1 MVKGDDIKKS
11 GVGMM
16 FLPQD
21 DGKRATAKAA
31 IEEVA
36 KKNGLAVL
44 GWRAVP
50 VNPVVLGEL
59 ALAVVP
65 TMEQIVL
72 QSEAGLTGD
81 ELEQQLYVV
90 MRSVKVPHPLTHPLT
105 HSATQNSPHPKD

>member
-1 MVKGDDIKKS
+1 M
-11 GVGMM
+11 
-16 FLPQD
+16 
-21 DGKRATAKAA
+21 
-31 IEEVA
+31 
-36 KKNGLAVL
+36 L

-50 VNPVVLGEL
+50 VNPAVLGEL

-90 MRSVKVPHPLTHPLT
+90 MRSVKVPSLPPC
-105 HSATQNSPHPKD
+105 